1 MSVFDL
7 PDPLVLRVLPDG
19 RRTVAAV
26 GTMKTET
33 GEVAFVRVGV
43 QFCTS
48 EGEWRWSKGEG
59 CTVPLKKLGEL
70 AAWLVDAARA
80 IPRREPSNDN
90 ARGWTR

>member
-1 MSVFDL
+1 MTVFDL
-7 PDPLVLRVLPDG
+7 PAPLVLRILPDG

-26 GTMKTET
+26 GSMQTEN

-59 CTVPLKKLGEL
+59 CTVPLRKLGEL
-70 AAWLVDAARA
+70 AAWLIDASRA
-80 IPRREPSNDN
+80 IPRPASNDN
-90 ARGWTR
+90 GSKEWTR